1 MQCDKINNTL
11 YNMLKDILKLQ
22 DGCQKF
28 VLEVENGLFPL
39 VTQTIIIGT
48 DAEVLTQEQ
57 LLTEDDE

>member
-22 DGCQKF
+22 DGCKKF
-28 VLEVENGLFPL
+28 VLEVEIGLFPL
-39 VTQTIIIGT
+39 VTQTIIIGNNP
-48 DAEVLTQEQ
+48 ELLTQEQ

>member
-1 MQCDKINNTL
+1 
-11 YNMLKDILKLQ
+11 MLKDILKLQ